1 MNNSK
6 PYKSLYSFNDRL
18 FESRRILDKYPDKIP
33 IICERSNIT
42 SDDCPYI
49 DKTKY
54 LVPNDLTLGQFL
66 FIIRKRMKLPPEKA
80 LFLST
85 NNNILNSTQQ
95 LNYIYQ
101 NYKEDD
107 NFLYITYSFE
117 NTYG

>member
-1 MNNSK
+1 
-6 PYKSLYSFNDRL
+6 
-18 FESRRILDKYPDKIP
+18 
-33 IICERSNIT
+33 
-42 SDDCPYI
+42 
-49 DKTKY
+49 
-54 LVPNDLTLGQFL
+54 
-66 FIIRKRMKLPPEKA
+66 MKLPPEKA